1 MRADGNRHILRMN
14 LLDDPWIL
22 AIDKNGSECE
32 ISLTEALE
40 SAQEYKEITGDVPQ
54 QVMPILRLML
64 AILYRAYQKE
74 GITQSESMDI
84 WVRAWQDNHFNG
96 IVGSYLERI
105 HDLFYLFDAKRPFM
119 QESGIKYKKKE
130 RDTGLDGLVADFP
143 KSKKFLFTMRR
154 KGSLNSLTAA
164 EAARWLLYIQNY
176 DIAGIHP
183 PLSDSTTVRNGKE
196 YASGQIQTGLLGSY
210 GGIFVQGNNLFETLM
225 SNWVLYLSISSP
237 SFLSLTNDAPSWE
250 RPLENE
256 RIVRPDFT
264 GPADLFT
271 FQSRRVRLIPSKNEV
286 TGFICSYGVHPKVS
300 SISSFET
307 MTMWE
312 RAKKKQAK
320 DHGIKEGTRIP
331 KQHDPERY
339 LWQGLASL
347 LPVEDELKPGVLEWV
362 SVRQNEEI
370 LDELLTF
377 PEIVTIHAQGI
388 IYDRSVKSK
397 SKSKVENGINDTL
410 DIAHAVLNK
419 ESQCITDI
427 LEVLRKI
434 DLSVRDVAAAVCC
447 IRGLANKANM
457 KNRYQSFSNS
467 IKGELYF
474 ALDELCRTQIAHFDT
489 KNKAES
495 KKQWLESAHRI
506 LLKISEQHFDSI
518 GGSWNQERMVDHSS
532 MYLGDKY
539 CELKREL
546 DCELGILEKKRI
558 IRKEYQ

>member
-22 AIDKNGSECE
+22 AIDKSGSECE

-40 SAQEYKEITGDVPQ
+40 SAQEYKEITGDIPQ

-84 WVRAWQDNHFNG
+84 WVRAWQDNHFNMG

-105 HDLFYLFDAKRPFM
+105 HDLFYLFDEKRPFM
-119 QESGIKYKKKE
+119 QESGIKYALKKDGKE

-143 KSKKFLFTMRR
+143 KSEKFLFTMRQ

-183 PLSDSTTVRNGKE
+183 PLSDSTTWRE
-196 YASGQIQTGLLGSY
+196 YALSGQIQTGLLGSY
-210 GGIFVQGNNLFETLM
+210 GGIFVQGKNLFETLM

-250 RPLENE
+250 KPLENE
-256 RIVRPDFT
+256 LKMRPDFT

-286 TGFICSYGVHPKVS
+286 TGFICSYGVYPKVS
-300 SISSFET
+300 SIPSFET

-320 DHGIKEGTRIP
+320 DYGIKEGAYIP
-331 KQHDPERY
+331 RQHDPERY
-339 LWQGLASL
+339 LWQGLSSL
-347 LPVEDELKPGVLEWV
+347 LPVEDELKPGVLRWV
-362 SVRQNEEI
+362 SERQNKEI
-370 LDELLTF
+370 LDDLLTI

-388 IYDRSVKSK
+388 IYDRPM
-397 SKSKVENGINDTL
+397 KSKVENGINDTL

-427 LEVLRKI
+427 LEVLCTI
-434 DLSVRDVAAAVCC
+434 DRSVRDVAATVCC

-474 ALDELCRTQIAHFDT
+474 ALDELCRTQIAHFDM

-506 LLKISEQHFDSI
+506 LLKISEHHFDSI

-546 DCELGILEKKRI
+546 DCRLGVLEKK
-558 IRKEYQ
+558 E

>member
-320 DHGIKEGTRIP
+320 DH
-331 KQHDPERY
+331 
-339 LWQGLASL
+339 
-347 LPVEDELKPGVLEWV
+347 
-362 SVRQNEEI
+362 
-370 LDELLTF
+370 
-377 PEIVTIHAQGI
+377 
-388 IYDRSVKSK
+388 
-397 SKSKVENGINDTL
+397 
-410 DIAHAVLNK
+410 
-419 ESQCITDI
+419 
-427 LEVLRKI
+427 
-434 DLSVRDVAAAVCC
+434 
-447 IRGLANKANM
+447 
-457 KNRYQSFSNS
+457 
-467 IKGELYF
+467 
-474 ALDELCRTQIAHFDT
+474 
-489 KNKAES
+489 
-495 KKQWLESAHRI
+495 
-506 LLKISEQHFDSI
+506 
-518 GGSWNQERMVDHSS
+518 
-532 MYLGDKY
+532 
-539 CELKREL
+539 
-546 DCELGILEKKRI
+546 
-558 IRKEYQ
+558 

>member
-1 MRADGNRHILRMN
+1 MN

-40 SAQEYKEITGDVPQ
+40 SAQEYKEITGDIPQ

-84 WVRAWQDNHFNG
+84 WARAWQDNHFNMG
-96 IVGSYLERI
+96 IVGSYLQRPISDSQRI
-105 HDLFYLFDAKRPFM
+105 HDLFYLFDEKRPFM
-119 QESGIKYKKKE
+119 QESGIKYALTKDGKE

-154 KGSLNSLTAA
+154 KGSLDSLTAA

-176 DIAGIHP
+176 DIAGIHS
-183 PLSDSTTVRNGKE
+183 PLNDSTTWRE
-196 YASGQIQTGLLGSY
+196 RALPRQILTGLLGSY

-271 FQSRRVRLIPSKNEV
+271 FQSRRARLIPSKNGV

-339 LWQGLASL
+339 LWQGLSSL

-397 SKSKVENGINDTL
+397 VENGVNDTL

-427 LEVLRKI
+427 LGVLYTI
-434 DLSVRDVAAAVCC
+434 DQSVRDVAAAVCC

-495 KKQWLESAHRI
+495 KKQWLESAHRV

-539 CELKREL
+539 CELKKKL
-546 DCELGILEKKRI
+546 DCRLGVLEKKNNPQ
-558 IRKEYQ
+558 KY